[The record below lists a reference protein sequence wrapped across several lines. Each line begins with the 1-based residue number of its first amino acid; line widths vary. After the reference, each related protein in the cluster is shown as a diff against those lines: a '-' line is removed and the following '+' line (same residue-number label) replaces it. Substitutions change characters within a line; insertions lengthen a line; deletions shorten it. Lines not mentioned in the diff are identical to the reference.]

1 MAKEPTYPHV
11 EAALRYAR
19 DVVAGRILACQW
31 VILACKRQLDDLGRW
46 DGVDGAPY
54 FFDRAAAERVIKFE
68 EMMPHVKGEW
78 ARKRMTL
85 KLEPWQKFILSTLFG
100 WKRAKDGLRRFREAY
115 MEIPRKNGKSCFVA
129 PVGLYMFVEDGE
141 AGAEVYRRHY
151 GKTGVGSVRP
161 RADHGQARRRLHG
174 ALRRGRPRQEYEPHR
189 FRVQIRTVDRGP
201 RRRRVAALRHR

>member
-1 MAKEPTYPHV
+1 MLSPGGFGVPVGDPRLQA
-11 EAALRYAR
+11 
-19 DVVAGRILACQW
+19 
-31 VILACKRQLDDLGRW
+31 QLDDLGRW

-115 MEIPRKNGKSCFVA
+115 IEVPRKNGKSCFVA

-141 AGAEVYRRHY
+141 AGAEVYSGATTEKQAWEVFGPARIMAE
-151 GKTGVGSVRP
+151 
-161 RADHGQARRRLHG
+161 RARTSRSITRGGARKEHKYHWLC
-174 ALRRGRPRQEYEPHR
+174 L
-189 FRVQIRTVDRGP
+189 
-201 RRRRVAALRHR
+201 

>member
-31 VILACKRQLDDLGRW
+31 VILVCKRQLDDLERW

-100 WKRAKDGLRRFREAY
+100 WTPA
-115 MEIPRKNGKSCFVA
+115 IPA
-129 PVGLYMFVEDGE
+129 W
-141 AGAEVYRRHY
+141 AH
-151 GKTGVGSVRP
+151 
-161 RADHGQARRRLHG
+161 
-174 ALRRGRPRQEYEPHR
+174 
-189 FRVQIRTVDRGP
+189 
-201 RRRRVAALRHR
+201 AASL

>member
-1 MAKEPTYPHV
+1 MLLP
-11 EAALRYAR
+11 
-19 DVVAGRILACQW
+19 GGFLACQW

-115 MEIPRKNGKSCFVA
+115 IESAAQERQVLLCGPGR
-129 PVGLYMFVEDGE
+129 PLYVRG
-141 AGAEVYRRHY
+141 GRGSGGGSVLRRHY
-151 GKTGVGSVRP
+151 GKQAWEVYGPAQIMAKRAEGFMEHYGVDVRAKNMNLIGSASRF
-161 RADHGQARRRLHG
+161 
-174 ALRRGRPRQEYEPHR
+174 EP
-189 FRVQIRTVDRGP
+189 
-201 RRRRVAALRHR
+201 

>member
-1 MAKEPTYPHV
+1 M
-11 EAALRYAR
+11 
-19 DVVAGRILACQW
+19 ACQW

-100 WKRAKDGLRRFREAY
+100 WKRAKDGLRRFREAHI
-115 MEIPRKNGKSCFVA
+115 EVPRKNGKSCFVA
-129 PVGLYMFVEDGE
+129 PMGL
-141 AGAEVYRRHY
+141 
-151 GKTGVGSVRP
+151 
-161 RADHGQARRRLHG
+161 
-174 ALRRGRPRQEYEPHR
+174 
-189 FRVQIRTVDRGP
+189 
-201 RRRRVAALRHR
+201 